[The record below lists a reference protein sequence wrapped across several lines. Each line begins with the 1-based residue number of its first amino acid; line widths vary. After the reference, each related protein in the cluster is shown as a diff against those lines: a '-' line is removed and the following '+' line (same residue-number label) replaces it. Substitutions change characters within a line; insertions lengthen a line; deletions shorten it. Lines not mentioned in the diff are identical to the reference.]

1 MATEDAAME
10 TLMAI
15 SGLLGPRGRWAGC
28 ADAGTV
34 VAVNG
39 GNVSFTLAADYA
51 IAISITD
58 RL

>member
-1 MATEDAAME
+1 ME